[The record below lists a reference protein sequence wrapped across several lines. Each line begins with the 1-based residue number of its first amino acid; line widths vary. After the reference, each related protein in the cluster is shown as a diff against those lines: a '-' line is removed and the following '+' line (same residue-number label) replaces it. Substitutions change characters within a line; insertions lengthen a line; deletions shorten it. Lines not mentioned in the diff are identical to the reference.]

1 MDDSDYQFQIFNEI
15 ERELIELNTMN
26 ITLECLEK
34 YEELIYSLDVD
45 DYWREDLLIILDK
58 YYWTCR

>member
-45 DYWREDLLIILDK
+45 DYWREDLLIKLDK
-58 YYWTCR
+58 YYWICR

>member
-1 MDDSDYQFQIFNEI
+1 MDDFAYQFQIFDEI

-45 DYWREDLLIILDK
+45 DYWREDLLIKLDK

>member
-1 MDDSDYQFQIFNEI
+1 MDDFAYQFQIFDEI

-45 DYWREDLLIILDK
+45 DDLREDLLIKLDK